1 MVVDDVNSVRIYN
14 LRKLIAKYSS
24 VSAFSQHLKIPPI
37 YIYNILE
44 GKVPMRDPMASS
56 IESLLELEPGAL
68 DHIDEVEEMADVPLL
83 SLNQRVTKSVKAIRY
98 VEGKEVNVAKANL
111 SSDMREE
118 LIQGVLD
125 HLEQMAQN
133 RSISLLD
140 SDKANLLKVITN
152 RLDQDD

>member
-14 LRKLIAKYSS
+14 LRKPIAKYSS

-68 DHIDEVEEMADVPLL
+68 DRVDEVEEMADVPLL
-83 SLNQRVTKSVKAIRY
+83 SLNQRITKSVKAIRY
-98 VEGKEVNVAKANL
+98 VEGKEINVAKANL

-152 RLDQDD
+152 RLNQDD